1 MGLRPG
7 RPLTLDFYRSADLAR
22 WVEDTVAAQPIAL
35 AFTYCSAMAPYVMG
49 HAGLPNRVLDMVD
62 VDSEKWSEYARRTA
76 WPASLVWAREGRTLL
91 QYETLAAQTF
101 DRTLFVSEAERSR
114 FATLAPATA
123 PRLDWVENGVDLS
136 RFSPAHEFETP
147 FTDPGPHVV
156 FTGTMDYW
164 PNVDAV
170 CWFARDTLPSLQ
182 AAHPGLRFTVVGANP
197 ASEVLALRAL
207 PGVSV
212 TGRVADVRPYMAH
225 AHAIVAPL
233 RIARGIQNKVLEGM
247 AMARPV
253 VASPQ
258 AHEGIHVDAPRDLL
272 VAGDP
277 DTLARA
283 VSGILEGRYPG
294 LDAAGRA
301 AVERAYA
308 WPATLR
314 RLDGIIGSVPHAA
327 MLR

>member
-1 MGLRPG
+1 
-7 RPLTLDFYRSADLAR
+7 
-22 WVEDTVAAQPIAL
+22 
-35 AFTYCSAMAPYVMG
+35 
-49 HAGLPNRVLDMVD
+49 MVD

-76 WPASLVWAREGRTLL
+76 LPASLVWAREGRTLL
-91 QYETLAAQTF
+91 RYETLATQTF
-101 DRTLFVSEAERSR
+101 DRTLFVSEAECSR
-114 FATLAPATA
+114 FATLAPAMA
-123 PRLDWVENGVDLS
+123 SRLDWVENGVDLD
-136 RFSPAHEFETP
+136 RFSPAHSFETP
-147 FTDPGPHVV
+147 FTDAGPHVV

-170 CWFARDTLPSLQ
+170 CWFARDTLPLLQ
-182 AAHPGLRFTVVGANP
+182 AAHPGLRFTIVGANP
-197 ASEVLALRAL
+197 APEVLALAAL

-258 AHEGIHVDAPRDLL
+258 AHEGIHVDTPWDLL

-277 DTLARA
+277 GALAHA
-283 VSGILEGRYPG
+283 VSSILNGQHPG
-294 LDAAGRA
+294 LGLAGRA

-308 WPATLR
+308 WTATLK

-327 MLR
+327 VLG